1 MLNLHTATAAE
12 LADELWMD
20 FCFRATEDEA
30 VSARDRLVAEGKELT
45 NRTLIDNVVAH
56 RVPVVGGPWVAIT
69 GVAAT
74 SGWPKGDADADRD
87 ITWADAPLHKRIAQA
102 MGMDDYEAAQFYD
115 LIGKGDY

>member
-1 MLNLHTATAAE
+1 MLNLNTATAAE

-20 FCFRATEDEA
+20 FCFRATEAEA
-30 VSARDRLVAEGKELT
+30 VSARDRLVAEGRELT
-45 NRTLIDNVVAH
+45 NCTLFDNVVAH
-56 RVPVVGGPWVAIT
+56 RV
-69 GVAAT
+69 
-74 SGWPKGDADADRD
+74 SDWPEGDEGDRD